1 MRKIM
6 MKGSNNTRDSC
17 NDNIYNYTNNNTNN
31 NNDDDCC
38 YDIGSYYSGDNK
50 GFMIG

>member
-1 MRKIM
+1 

-31 NNDDDCC
+31 NNNDDCC

>member
-1 MRKIM
+1 M
-6 MKGSNNTRDSC
+6 MKGSNNSRDSC